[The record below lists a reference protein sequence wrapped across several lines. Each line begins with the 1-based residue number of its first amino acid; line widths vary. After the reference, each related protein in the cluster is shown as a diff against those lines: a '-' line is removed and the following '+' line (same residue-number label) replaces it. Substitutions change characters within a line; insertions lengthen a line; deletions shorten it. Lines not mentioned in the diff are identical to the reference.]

1 MGTFWEESSLNG
13 LVANKV
19 GFRVCEHE
27 LVNPRKDIPVF
38 VLKGLVMYNSLHLC
52 ALTFEHLS
60 TLVSQ

>member
-1 MGTFWEESSLNG
+1 MNG

-27 LVNPRKDIPVF
+27 LVNPRKDKAVF

-52 ALTFEHLS
+52 ALMFEHRS
-60 TLVSQ
+60 TLVCQ